1 MKKQIKIA
9 YFPSNTPKVQVLT
22 YNGKSLDNY
31 CVSCSTEED
40 FSSYTLDARFII
52 KDDCRDWYKLYCI

>member
-9 YFPSNTPKVQVLT
+9 YFPSNTPKTKVLT

-31 CVSCSTEED
+31 CISCST
-40 FSSYTLDARFII
+40 
-52 KDDCRDWYKLYCI
+52 